1 MLRVFFV
8 SLSLILVALP
18 TSGEAG
24 QPEAELRAIV
34 TDLDA
39 RWNARDA
46 NSMSRLFTENT
57 DFRIYGTRQYRG
69 RHEFRQHYET
79 AFAKMT
85 PNVRHATT
93 LETIRHIAPDMAVM
107 DGEVTVTDSSDP
119 NFQTRRY
126 HYTALAI
133 RGPDGWQFDVF
144 RVAVKKLD

>member
-8 SLSLILVALP
+8 SLGLILVALP

-24 QPEAELRAIV
+24 QPEAELRVIL

-46 NSMSRLFTENT
+46 DSMSRLFTESM
-57 DFRIYGTRQYRG
+57 DFRIYGTRQYRD
-69 RHEFRQHYET
+69 RLEFRQHYET
-79 AFAKMT
+79 AFAKMA

-93 LETIRHIAPDMAVM
+93 LETVRLIAPDMAVV
-107 DGEVTVTDSSDP
+107 DGEVTVTDSSDA

-144 RVAVKKLD
+144 RVAVKKPD